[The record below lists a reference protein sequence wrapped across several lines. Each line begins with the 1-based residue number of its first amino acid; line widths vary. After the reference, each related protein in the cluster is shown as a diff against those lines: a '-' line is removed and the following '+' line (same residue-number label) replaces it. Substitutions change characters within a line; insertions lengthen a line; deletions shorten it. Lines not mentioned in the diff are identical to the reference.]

1 MGLRGL
7 SKLGGKKKEPANTPA
22 PTPAK
27 RSAPAMRSGTPPIS
41 IDFGVGSLKVLQ
53 VNGGDPPGLVAAAS
67 IDVPEELHSD
77 PARRLRWQLDEL
89 PKVLK
94 KGGFKSARAV
104 CGIPAGQMF
113 CKHLQII
120 KADGVSRDEIARA
133 AVAKQLGCD
142 PGTLLCRHEVVKEL
156 PGGKTEVICFAA
168 ARELVSRM
176 MMTLKNARVEPV
188 GIHAEPQALVR
199 ALSAGEPGEP
209 PPTLY
214 LDIGRGT
221 TSVIVAQAG
230 SIKFARVINYGGLQ
244 LDEAVSH
251 QLKCTMTRASERRLE
266 LDSLIPREASV
277 VDAHAVTGEAEPD
290 HSNPGSGP
298 TLTREQLKRVEHAID
313 LSEPAEILTDEI
325 SMCLRYHRALFPEEP
340 ARRVVFVGGESR
352 HLALCEHI
360 ARKLRL
366 PAEIADPMA
375 RVARTGKEPS
385 TGLHIEEPQPGWAVP
400 LGMCLSPTDL

>member
-1 MGLRGL
+1 MGFKGL
-7 SKLGGKKKEPANTPA
+7 GKLGGKKKRPAEKPEAA
-22 PTPAK
+22 PSKRAMPTL
-27 RSAPAMRSGTPPIS
+27 RSAPPPVA
-41 IDFGVGSLKVLQ
+41 IDFGVGALKVLQ
-53 VNGGDPPGLVAAAS
+53 VTGAEPPALVAAAS
-67 IDVPEELHSD
+67 IDVPEELQTD

-94 KGGFKSARAV
+94 KGGFKSTRAV
-104 CGIPAGQMF
+104 CGIPSGQMF
-113 CKHLQII
+113 CKHLQVI

-142 PGTLLCRHEVVKEL
+142 PGSLLCRNEEVKDL

-168 ARELVSRM
+168 ARELVGRM
-176 MMTLKNARVEPV
+176 MSAIKHAKMEPV
-188 GIHAEPQALVR
+188 GIHCDPQALVR

-221 TSVIVAQAG
+221 TTVTVAQAG
-230 SIKFARVINYGGLQ
+230 RIQFARTINYGGYQ
-244 LDEAVSH
+244 LDEAVAH
-251 QLKCTMTRASERRLE
+251 QLKCTLTRAGERRLE
-266 LDSLIPREASV
+266 LDSLIPRAASV
-277 VDAHAVTGEAEPD
+277 VDAHVVTGDAEPD
-290 HSNPGSGP
+290 HSKPSDGP
-298 TLTREQLKRVEHAID
+298 TLTREQLKRVEKAID
-313 LSEPAEILTDEI
+313 LSEPAEILTDEV
-325 SMCLRYHRALFPEEP
+325 SMCLRYHRALFPDEP
-340 ARRVVFVGGESR
+340 VRRVVFVGGESR

-360 ARKLRL
+360 ARALRL

-385 TGLHIEEPQPGWAVP
+385 TGLHIDEPQPGWAVP